1 MKRCL
6 KLALLLIL
14 LAVVF
19 KVQAQEKIRVQYF
32 IHTSCPISQKYS
44 LTMNEI
50 AKKFQNSPVQ
60 FELVFLDIKNRD
72 QLNKVKEF
80 LKKYQ
85 INMPYSTYK
94 NTSYALKMGV
104 QVTPEVLVLYKNQIQ
119 YQGAIDDWFIDWG
132 KNKKEPA
139 QFYLISALNSL
150 ISGQTVWIKKT
161 KAIGCLIELKNKS

>member
-1 MKRCL
+1 
-6 KLALLLIL
+6 
-14 LAVVF
+14 
-19 KVQAQEKIRVQYF
+19 
-32 IHTSCPISQKYS
+32 
-44 LTMNEI
+44 MNEI
-50 AKKFQNSPVQ
+50 AKKFQHQPVQ
-60 FELVFLDIKNRD
+60 FELVFLDIKNRE

-85 INMPYSTYK
+85 INISYSTYK

-132 KNKKEPA
+132 KNKKVPA

>member
-1 MKRCL
+1 
-6 KLALLLIL
+6 
-14 LAVVF
+14 
-19 KVQAQEKIRVQYF
+19 
-32 IHTSCPISQKYS
+32 
-44 LTMNEI
+44 MNEI

>member
-1 MKRCL
+1 
-6 KLALLLIL
+6 
-14 LAVVF
+14 
-19 KVQAQEKIRVQYF
+19 
-32 IHTSCPISQKYS
+32 
-44 LTMNEI
+44 MNEI
-50 AKKFQNSPVQ
+50 AKKFQYQPVQ
-60 FELVFLDIKNRD
+60 FELVFLDIKNRE

-85 INMPYSTYK
+85 INISYSTYK

-132 KNKKEPA
+132 KNKKEPE

-161 KAIGCLIELKNKS
+161 KAVGCLIELKNKTN

>member
-1 MKRCL
+1 
-6 KLALLLIL
+6 
-14 LAVVF
+14 
-19 KVQAQEKIRVQYF
+19 
-32 IHTSCPISQKYS
+32 
-44 LTMNEI
+44 MNEI
-50 AKKFQNSPVQ
+50 AKKFQHQPVQ
-60 FELVFLDIKNRD
+60 FELVFLDIKNRE

-85 INMPYSTYK
+85 INIPYSTHK

-132 KNKKEPA
+132 KNKKEPE